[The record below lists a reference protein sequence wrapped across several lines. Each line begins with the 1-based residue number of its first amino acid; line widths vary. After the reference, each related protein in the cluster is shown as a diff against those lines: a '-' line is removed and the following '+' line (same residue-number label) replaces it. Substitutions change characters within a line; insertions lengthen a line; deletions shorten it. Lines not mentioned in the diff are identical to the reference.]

1 MKDIVAKSFKSPLS
15 VDEMV
20 KALQTNVPE
29 VSWGGRESE
38 YDDLYVLGRTAD
50 GVKIR
55 ILNYEA
61 YDELEVYFPSRYFD
75 ERKKAFMA
83 RIDAEVL
90 PAIGATEVPHG
101 IAT

>member
-15 VDEMV
+15 VEEMV
-20 KALQTNVPE
+20 KALQTNVPDI
-29 VSWGGRESE
+29 SWGGPESE

-55 ILNYEA
+55 ILRYEA
-61 YDELEVYFPSRYFD
+61 YDEIEVYFPSRYSD

-83 RIDAEVL
+83 PIDAVVL
-90 PAIGATEVPHG
+90 PAIGATDIPHR